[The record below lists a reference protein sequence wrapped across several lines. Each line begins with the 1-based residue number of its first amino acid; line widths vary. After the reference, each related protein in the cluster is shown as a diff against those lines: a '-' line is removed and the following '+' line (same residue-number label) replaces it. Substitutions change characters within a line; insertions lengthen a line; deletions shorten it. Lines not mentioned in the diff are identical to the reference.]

1 MLNWGD
7 TFLTGDEE
15 DSDLHLWIVLTP
27 PTEGEVVTV
36 SVTTRRQKSELL
48 VLLRVGD
55 HPFIR
60 HDSVVSYRYAR
71 IRTVDEIETAL
82 VNGTAKKREPVSAGL
97 LKRMRDGLVESDFTP
112 NGVRHFYLDVMRVE
126 IE

>member
-1 MLNWGD
+1 MLNRGD

-48 VLLRVGD
+48 VQLRAGD

-60 HDSVVSYRYAR
+60 HESVVSYRYAR

-82 VNGTAKKREPVSAGL
+82 LRKLCISIASGSAALQRRKKPPNSSALAAEAMGC
-97 LKRMRDGLVESDFTP
+97 ETCSETP
-112 NGVRHFYLDVMRVE
+112 
-126 IE
+126 